1 MWISKKKYNSL
12 VNGNEDLKYE
22 IERLQDEC
30 KEHVKQLQKF
40 IFAQNTIHL
49 DDNWEMEFYKK
60 CEPFSGSSC
69 HIWVREY
76 WYPYCNGEKDV
87 YCTLFASVKDNWDQI
102 IERIQERRK
111 ELNNVFDKAID
122 VIEAEKKQETMG
134 YKIPVRRVT
143 QEMIDKGEAILVRR

>member
-1 MWISKKKYNSL
+1 MWISKEKYNRL

-30 KEHVKQLQKF
+30 KEHIKQLQKF
-40 IFAQNTIHL
+40 IFDQNTIYL

-60 CEPFSGSSC
+60 CEVNGSSC
-69 HIWVREY
+69 HIWIREY
-76 WYPYCNGEKDV
+76 WYPYCNGKKDLH
-87 YCTLFASVKDNWDQI
+87 CTLFASVKDNWDQI

-122 VIEAEKKQETMG
+122 VIEAEKKKETMG
-134 YKIPVRRVT
+134 YKIPVRGVT
-143 QEMIDKGEAILVRR
+143 QEMIDKGEAILVK